1 MNFAAIHTHNVHA
14 GHDAVICIE
23 PDDAMPAGD
32 NLHFSCGVHPWRS
45 SEAEALWPMVV
56 ARATDPR
63 VVAIGECGIDR
74 LRGADV
80 QLQTE
85 LFRSHALLAEEV
97 GKPLIIHCVRG
108 WAELL
113 AVHRAVAPAVTWI
126 VHGFRGAPALARQ
139 LLDAGIHLS
148 LGEHFRSDTAACI
161 PPDMLHFETD
171 TSTLPIEQIKT
182 NITNQSYSQP

>member
-1 MNFAAIHTHNVHA
+1 MNFADIHTHNVHA

-126 VHGFRGAPALARQ
+126 VHGFRGAPAIFSGFQLPKIITASARKPNP
-139 LLDAGIHLS
+139 ATS
-148 LGEHFRSDTAACI
+148 PVAAQFAVVKAYTN
-161 PPDMLHFETD
+161 PPMPASAPEIVV
-171 TSTLPIEQIKT
+171 PA
-182 NITNQSYSQP
+182 